1 MASSDPRR
9 GWWNAISPVSG
20 PVTSTPSAMDAEHGF
35 GDNVVQLIELGFL
48 VDQLGVITVV
58 PQTMIEA
65 AALVGLNKADIVA
78 AWNAP

>member
-1 MASSDPRR
+1 
-9 GWWNAISPVSG
+9 
-20 PVTSTPSAMDAEHGF
+20 MDAEHGF

-78 AWNAP
+78 ARNAP

>member
-9 GWWNAISPVSG
+9 GWWNAISPVSA

>member
-1 MASSDPRR
+1 M
-9 GWWNAISPVSG
+9 G
-20 PVTSTPSAMDAEHGF
+20 AEHGF

-48 VDQLGVITVV
+48 VDQLGVITVM

-65 AALVGLNKADIVA
+65 AALVGLDKADIVA